1 MRHPILFAL
10 LLATLIVE
18 SSFAMAAPPT
28 QRFLRIAS
36 AGGVYKLTGKVEMP
50 ATNGIHRLV
59 IDATSDETNA
69 MGINRHLESAAR
81 ALNLYALAGVAN
93 DNVKVAVVIH
103 GKATTVALS
112 GDVFRRK
119 FGRSNRDAAL
129 IDDLKNA
136 GVEIFVCGQALTQQ
150 GFQLGDVHNNV
161 TVSLSAMTALA
172 DLQARGY
179 ALIP

>member
-1 MRHPILFAL
+1 MRRPFLFAL
-10 LLATLIVE
+10 ALATLLVE
-18 SSFAMAAPPT
+18 STLAFAAPPT

-50 ATNGIHRLV
+50 ATDSVHRLV
-59 IDATSDETNA
+59 IDATSDETTA

-81 ALNLYALAGVAN
+81 ALNLYALAGVSN

-103 GKATTVALS
+103 GKATPAVLS
-112 GDVFRRK
+112 SDIYRRK
-119 FGRSNRDAAL
+119 FGRSNRDVAL

-136 GVEIFVCGQALTQQ
+136 GVEIIVCGQALTQQ
-150 GFQLGDVHNNV
+150 GFAVSDVHKNV
-161 TVSLSAMTALA
+161 RVSLSAMTALV
-172 DLQARGY
+172 DLQGKGY